1 MKVKKGLKKALYMRM
16 TLDVPV
22 LIVIQRLMSTAL
34 MPQKGFHV
42 LRDVVN
48 SVEVHVEKRGGVE

>member
-1 MKVKKGLKKALYMRM
+1 MRI

-22 LIVIQRLMSTAL
+22 LIVRLRQTPTGL

-42 LRDVVN
+42 LSDVMS
-48 SVEVHVEKRGGVE
+48 SVEVHVEKRGAFE